1 MSDIVYSPLFGFLLT
16 LGSYEI
22 GTAVSRRISSP
33 LANPL
38 LISMVII
45 IGILRL
51 FGISF
56 DAFNVGGDILAIF
69 IAPATTMLAITVYN
83 QRLMLKTYLV
93 PILVGCTVGSSV
105 SIGSVFILSKIFGLD
120 TVLTDSLIPKSVTNA
135 IAIELSAQV
144 GGIPSLTIM
153 SVLITGISG
162 VILAPVLIRI
172 AKIQN
177 PVAQGIAFGTSTH
190 LIGTAKALEY
200 GELQGAMSSIAVF
213 ITGVITVIVAAFLS

>member
-1 MSDIVYSPLFGFLLT
+1 MNDIVHSPLFGFLLT
-16 LGSYEI
+16 LGSYEV
-22 GTAVSRRISSP
+22 GTLIARKYNSP

-38 LISMVII
+38 IISMVII

-83 QRLMLKTYLV
+83 QRSMLKTYLL
-93 PILVGCTVGSSV
+93 PILIGCTVGSSV
-105 SIGSVFILSKIFGLD
+105 SIGSVFLLSGIFGLD
-120 TVLTDSLIPKSVTNA
+120 TVLTDSLVPKSVTNA

-162 VILAPVLIRI
+162 VLLAPFIIRI
-172 AKIQN
+172 ARIQN
-177 PVAQGIAFGTSTH
+177 PVVQGIAFGTSTH

-213 ITGVITVIVAAFLS
+213 ITGLVTVIIAAFLT